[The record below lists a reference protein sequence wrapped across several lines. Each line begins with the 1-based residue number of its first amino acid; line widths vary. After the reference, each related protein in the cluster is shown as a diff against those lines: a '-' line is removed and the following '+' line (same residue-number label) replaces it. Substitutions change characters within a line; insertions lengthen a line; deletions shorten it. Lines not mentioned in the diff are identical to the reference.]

1 MAIKLALLKSGEQ
14 VITDAKEIL
23 IEDKLCGFFFYKPHR
38 VRLNRP
44 MLLKEDEEIN
54 PDSVEVTLSPWILL
68 TEDERMAVAT
78 DWVVTMV
85 EPIDDI
91 KEMYLEKTNGKIG
104 KDSGTD

>member
-1 MAIKLALLKSGEQ
+1 
-14 VITDAKEIL
+14 
-23 IEDKLCGFFFYKPHR
+23 
-38 VRLNRP
+38 
-44 MLLKEDEEIN
+44 MLLKEDEDVN

-91 KEMYLEKTNGKIG
+91 KEMYLEKTNGKID